1 MSTGV
6 YRVSYL
12 GQTVRSFYNRN
23 KEHLIQKLGGNYQ
36 ICDPE
41 AMINGRHEVVWN
53 GMWRKGT
60 RDKLPEFLAQY
71 ERLAPIIKR
80 SILVT
85 KLFVAPLK
93 VERRICQRIEG
104 ALAVAIKSDAEASSL
119 LPKDIRYILKKEN
132 EEPILVTIESE
143 QLIEGL
149 PKEVYA

>member
-1 MSTGV
+1 MNTKLEIIFHGPYTLCTEKNDVLFDCPYASCEGIYLWVVGMSSGV

-12 GQTVRSFYNRN
+12 GQTIRSFYKRN

-36 ICDPE
+36 VCAPE

-80 SILVT
+80 SISVT

-104 ALAVAIKSDAEASSL
+104 ALPRPV
-119 LPKDIRYILKKEN
+119 
-132 EEPILVTIESE
+132 
-143 QLIEGL
+143 
-149 PKEVYA
+149 